1 MNLNNITNTGTWGE
15 QVTSLNQNFNRVGT
29 GIDSLS
35 GAYDDLQEAYA
46 NLQEAYEDLSKNAP
60 EPMTAADWAA
70 LSADTSNLEEGKIY
84 RVAGTNSYTDYMW
97 NGTAIITMA
106 TFNNSMDSTPTKNSL
121 NLVTSGGVYLKQIIL
136 SNPISDITTIL

>member
-1 MNLNNITNTGTWGE
+1 MELNEIQNTGTWGQ
-15 QVTSLNQNFNRVGT
+15 QVTSLNQNFNRVGM

-35 GAYDDLQEAYA
+35 GAYA
-46 NLQEAYEDLSKNAP
+46 NLQEAYEDLSKNDP

-106 TFNNSMDSTPTKNSL
+106 TFNNSMDSTPTKNSQ
-121 NLVTSGGVYLKQIIL
+121 NTVTSHAVYKTQCFI
-136 SNPISDITTIL
+136 SASAISDITTIL

>member
-1 MNLNNITNTGTWGE
+1 MNLNSITNTGTWGE

-35 GAYDDLQEAYA
+35 GAYA
-46 NLQEAYEDLSKNAP
+46 NLQEAYEDLSKNTP

-106 TFNNSMDSTPTKNSL
+106 TFNNSMDSTPTKNSQ
-121 NLVTSGGVYLKQIIL
+121 NTVTSHAVYKTQCFISASAIL
-136 SNPISDITTIL
+136 DITTIL

>member
-1 MNLNNITNTGTWGE
+1 MDLNNITNTGTWGE
-15 QVTSLNQNFNRVGT
+15 QVTSLNQNFNRVGA

-35 GAYDDLQEAYA
+35 GAYA
-46 NLQEAYEDLSKNAP
+46 NLQEAYEDLSKNDP

-106 TFNNSMDSTPTKNSL
+106 TFNNSMDSTPTKNSQ
-121 NLVTSGGVYLKQIIL
+121 NTVTSHAVYKTRCFI
-136 SNPISDITTIL
+136 SDSAISDITTIL